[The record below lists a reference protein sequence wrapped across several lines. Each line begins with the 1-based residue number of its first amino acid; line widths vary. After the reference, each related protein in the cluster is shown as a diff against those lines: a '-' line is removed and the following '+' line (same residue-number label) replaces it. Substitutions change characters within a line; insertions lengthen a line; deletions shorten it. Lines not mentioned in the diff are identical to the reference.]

1 MIFDKQKSTVKVDFL
16 LLNFSPLCKSSI
28 PPTKG
33 LGKPKRDA
41 TAVQCRGISYE
52 TKKDGKS
59 HPFRF
64 AN

>member
-28 PPTKG
+28 PPTEG

-41 TAVQCRGISYE
+41 TAARC
-52 TKKDGKS
+52 
-59 HPFRF
+59 
-64 AN
+64 